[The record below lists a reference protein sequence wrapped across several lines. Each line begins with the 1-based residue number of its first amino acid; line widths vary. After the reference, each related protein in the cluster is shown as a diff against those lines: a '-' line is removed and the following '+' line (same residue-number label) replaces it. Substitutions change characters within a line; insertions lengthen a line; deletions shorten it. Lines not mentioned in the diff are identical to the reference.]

1 MYFCDLQG
9 MLRQNLQQKLLQKLS
24 PQQIQFIKLL
34 QVPTLSLDSRI
45 KEELEE
51 NPALEDLSL
60 TNLSEPEELY
70 PDRDPDDINVN
81 NDEERGETDEFNI
94 EDYLQED
101 NINDYSSKYDQNG
114 DDDDD
119 HKEIPMAVQSS
130 FFDNLQLQ
138 LDLLPLSDK
147 DFRIGKQI
155 IGSLDDDGYLR
166 RPIMSL
172 TDDLAFSQNVM
183 ASDEE
188 VEDMLKVIQSF
199 DPPGVGARNLQECLL
214 IQLRKK
220 DQNDAIVKNAML
232 VVEDY
237 LDEFTRKHYDKLEK
251 SLNMTSDE
259 LRCVINEI
267 LKLNPKPGDSNEVNT
282 KEMQVIPDFHI
293 INNDGI
299 LFLTLNSKNAPEL
312 RVSRSYQEMF
322 EHYDKASQKDKKLK
336 EAVQFVK
343 QKLDSAKWFI
353 DAIKQ
358 RQQTLL
364 KTMNAIMQ
372 YQYDFFLTGNDK
384 NLRPM
389 ILKDIADK
397 INMDISTVS
406 RVANSKYVQ
415 TEFGTFLLKSFFSEA
430 IQTDNGEEVS
440 NKEVKKILEEH
451 IGEEDK
457 QHPLADEKL
466 TEILKDAGYN
476 IARRTVAK
484 YREQLNIP
492 VARLRKEL

>member
-1 MYFCDLQG
+1 

-34 QVPTLSLDSRI
+34 QVPTVSLDTRI

-60 TNLSEPEELY
+60 SNMTEPEEAY
-70 PDRDPDDINVN
+70 PDKDPDEDFSGSDDN
-81 NDEERGETDEFNI
+81 EQSEFDEFNI
-94 EDYLQED
+94 DDYLQDD
-101 NINDYSSKYDQNG
+101 NVNDYGSRYDQNG
-114 DDDDD
+114 DDDEER
-119 HKEIPMAVQSS
+119 KEIPIAVQSS
-130 FFDNLQLQ
+130 FFENLQSQ
-138 LDLLPLSDK
+138 LDLVPLSDK
-147 DFRIGKQI
+147 DFRIGQQI
-155 IGSLDDDGYLR
+155 IGSLDDEGYLR
-166 RPIMSL
+166 RPITSI

-183 ASDEE
+183 AEDEE
-188 VEDMLKVIQSF
+188 VEEMLKLIQSF
-199 DPPGVGARNLQECLL
+199 DPAGVGARDLQECLL

-220 DQNDAIVKNAML
+220 DPNDPIIKKAMI
-232 VVEDY
+232 VVEEY
-237 LDEFTRKHYDKLEK
+237 LDEFTRKHYEKLEK
-251 SLNMTSDE
+251 SLNLAPDE
-259 LRCVINEI
+259 LKGIVNEI

-282 KEMQVIPDFHI
+282 KQMQVIPDFHI
-293 INNDGI
+293 SNNDGVLI
-299 LFLTLNSKNAPEL
+299 LTLNSKNAPEL
-312 RVSRSYQEMF
+312 RVSRSYQDMF
-322 EHYDKASQKDKKLK
+322 QHYDKAAQKDKKLK

-364 KTMNAIMQ
+364 KTMNAIMH
-372 YQYDFFLTGNDK
+372 YQYDFFLTGDER

-397 INMDISTVS
+397 IGMDISTVS

-430 IQTDNGEEVS
+430 IQMDSGEEVS
-440 NKEVKKILEEH
+440 NKEVKKILEDF
-451 IGEEDK
+451 IGAEDK
-457 QHPLADEKL
+457 HHPLADEKL
-466 TEILKDAGYN
+466 TDILKEHGYN

-484 YREQLNIP
+484 YREQMNIP

>member
-1 MYFCDLQG
+1 
-9 MLRQNLQQKLLQKLS
+9 MLKQNLQQKLLQKLS

-34 QVPTLSLDSRI
+34 QVPTVSLDTRI

-60 TNLSEPEELY
+60 TNLNEPEDQY
-70 PDRDPDDINVN
+70 ADHDSDDDNYN
-81 NDEERGETDEFNI
+81 SDEEQGPADEFNI

-101 NINDYSSKYDQNG
+101 NLNEYGSRYDQNG

-119 HKEIPMAVQSS
+119 RKEIPIAVQSS
-130 FFDNLQLQ
+130 FFENLQAQ

-147 DFRIGKQI
+147 DFRVGQQI

-166 RPIMSL
+166 RSVTSL
-172 TDDLAFSQNVM
+172 TDDLAFSQNIF
-183 ASDEE
+183 ADDEE
-188 VEDMLKVIQSF
+188 VEEMLKVIQSF
-199 DPPGVGARNLQECLL
+199 DPPGVGARSLQECLL

-220 DQNDAIVKNAML
+220 DQGDPIIRKATL
-232 VVEDY
+232 VVENY

-251 SLNMTSDE
+251 SLNMNSQE
-259 LRCVINEI
+259 LRAVIAEI
-267 LKLNPKPGDSNEVNT
+267 LKLNPKPGDSNEVNS
-282 KEMQVIPDFHI
+282 KQLQVIPDFHI
-293 INNDGI
+293 VNNDGV
-299 LFLTLNSKNAPEL
+299 LVLTLNSKNAPEL

-322 EHYDKASQKDKKLK
+322 EHYDKASQRDKKLK

-372 YQYDFFLTGNDK
+372 YQYEFFLTGDDK
-384 NLRPM
+384 NLKPM
-389 ILKDIADK
+389 ILKDIADR
-397 INMDISTVS
+397 IGMDISTVS

-415 TEFGTFLLKSFFSEA
+415 TEHGTFLLKSFFSEA
-430 IQTDNGEEVS
+430 IQTESGEEVS
-440 NKEVKKILEEH
+440 NKEVKKILEEN
-451 IGEEDK
+451 IGAEDK
-457 QHPLADEKL
+457 RHPLADERL
-466 TEILKDAGYN
+466 TEILKEKGYN

-484 YREQLNIP
+484 YREQMNIP

>member
-1 MYFCDLQG
+1 
-9 MLRQNLQQKLLQKLS
+9 MLKQNLQQKLLQKLS

-34 QVPTLSLDSRI
+34 QVPTVSLDTRI

-51 NPALEDLSL
+51 NPALEDFSLS
-60 TNLSEPEELY
+60 NLNEPEEQY
-70 PDRDPDDINVN
+70 PDRDPEEESYSS
-81 NDEERGETDEFNI
+81 DEEKGEPDEFNI
-94 EDYLQED
+94 DDYLQED
-101 NINDYSSKYDQNG
+101 NVNEYGSRYDQNG
-114 DDDDD
+114 EDDDER
-119 HKEIPMAVQSS
+119 KEIPIAVQSS
-130 FFDNLQLQ
+130 FFESLQQQ
-138 LDLLPLSDK
+138 LHLLPLSDK
-147 DFRIGKQI
+147 DFKIGSQI

-166 RPIMSL
+166 RPITSL
-172 TDDLAFSQNVM
+172 TDDLAFSQNVF
-183 ASDEE
+183 ADDEE
-188 VEDMLKVIQSF
+188 VEDMLKVIQGF
-199 DPPGVGARNLQECLL
+199 DPPGVGARSLQECLL

-220 DQNDAIVKNAML
+220 DADPIVKKAMT
-232 VVEDY
+232 VVEHY

-251 SLNMTSDE
+251 SLNMSSVE
-259 LRCVINEI
+259 LKAVVNEI
-267 LKLNPKPGDSNEVNT
+267 LKLNPKPGDSNEVNN
-282 KEMQVIPDFHI
+282 KQMQVIPDFHI
-293 INNDGI
+293 SNNDGV
-299 LFLTLNSKNAPEL
+299 LVLTLNSKNAPEL

-322 EHYDKASQKDKKLK
+322 QHYDKASQHDKKLK

-372 YQYDFFLTGNDK
+372 YQYEFFLTGDDK
-384 NLRPM
+384 NLKPM
-389 ILKDIADK
+389 ILKDIADR

-430 IQTDNGEEVS
+430 IQTESGEEVS

-451 IGEEDK
+451 ISKEDK
-457 QHPLADEKL
+457 RHPLADEKL
-466 TEILKDAGYN
+466 TEILKEAGYN

-484 YREQLNIP
+484 YREQMNIP

>member
-1 MYFCDLQG
+1 
-9 MLRQNLQQKLLQKLS
+9 MLKQNLQQKLLQKLS

-34 QVPTLSLDSRI
+34 QVPTVSLDTRI

-60 TNLSEPEELY
+60 TNMNEPEEQY
-70 PDRDPDDINVN
+70 PDRDPDEDNYSGD
-81 NDEERGETDEFNI
+81 DEGSSDEFNI
-94 EDYLQED
+94 DDYLQED
-101 NINDYSSKYDQNG
+101 NINDYGSRYDQNG
-114 DDDDD
+114 DDDDEN
-119 HKEIPMAVQSS
+119 KEIPIAIQSS
-130 FFDNLQLQ
+130 FFENLQAQ

-147 DFRIGKQI
+147 DFRIGQQI

-166 RPIMSL
+166 RPLTSL

-183 ASDEE
+183 AEDEE
-188 VEDMLKVIQSF
+188 VEEMLKVIQTF
-199 DPPGVGARNLQECLL
+199 DPAGVGARTLQECLL

-220 DQNDAIVKNAML
+220 EFDPIIKKAIN
-232 VVEDY
+232 VVEHY

-259 LRCVINEI
+259 LRAVVNEI

-282 KEMQVIPDFHI
+282 KQMQVIPDFHI
-293 INNDGI
+293 SNNDGTLI
-299 LFLTLNSKNAPEL
+299 LTLNAKNAPEL
-312 RVSRSYQEMF
+312 RVSRSYQDMF

-364 KTMNAIMQ
+364 KTMNAIMH
-372 YQYDFFLTGNDK
+372 YQYDFFLTGDEK

-397 INMDISTVS
+397 IGMDISTVS

-415 TEFGTFLLKSFFSEA
+415 TEHGTFLLKSFFSEA
-430 IQTDNGEEVS
+430 IQTESGEEVS

-451 IGEEDK
+451 IGNEDK
-457 QHPLADEKL
+457 HHPLADERL
-466 TEILKDAGYN
+466 TEILKEAGYN

-484 YREQLNIP
+484 YREQMNIP

>member
-1 MYFCDLQG
+1 

-34 QVPTLSLDSRI
+34 QIPTVGLDTRI

-60 TNLSEPEELY
+60 VNLNDPVEEY
-70 PDRDPDDINVN
+70 PDKDPDSSDHDGEEKS
-81 NDEERGETDEFNI
+81 NDEFDEFNV
-94 EDYLQED
+94 EDYLQDE
-101 NINDYSSKYDQNG
+101 NLNDYGSKYDQNG
-114 DDDDD
+114 DDDDE
-119 HKEIPMAVQSS
+119 HKEIPIAVQSS
-130 FFDNLQLQ
+130 FYETLHQQ
-138 LDLLPLSDK
+138 LDLAPISDK
-147 DFRIGKQI
+147 DFAIGQQI

-166 RPIMSL
+166 RSIMSL
-172 TDDLAFSQNVM
+172 IDDLAFSQNVM
-183 ASDEE
+183 AEEEE
-188 VEDMLKVIQSF
+188 VEDMLKLIQSF
-199 DPPGVGARNLQECLL
+199 EPAGVGARDLQECLL

-220 DQNDAIVKNAML
+220 EQSPIIQKAIR

-237 LDEFTRKHYDKLEK
+237 LDEFTRKHYDKLERA
-251 SLNMTSDE
+251 LNMDSAE
-259 LRCVINEI
+259 LREVITEI
-267 LKLNPKPGDSNEVNT
+267 LKLNPKPGDAGETNN
-282 KEMQVIPDFHI
+282 KQLQVIPDFHI
-293 INNDGI
+293 ANNEGTLI
-299 LFLTLNSKNAPEL
+299 LTLNSQNAPEL
-312 RVSRSYQEMF
+312 RVSRSYKEMF
-322 EHYDKASQKDKKLK
+322 EHYDKAASKDKKLK

-343 QKLDSAKWFI
+343 QKLDSARWFI

-372 YQYDFFLTGNDK
+372 YQYEYFLTGDER

-397 INMDISTVS
+397 IGMDISTVS

-430 IQTDNGEEVS
+430 IQMESGEEVS
-440 NKEVKKILEEH
+440 NKEVKKILEEC
-451 IGEEDK
+451 IANEDK

-466 TEILKDAGYN
+466 TEILKEKGYN

-484 YREQLNIP
+484 YREAMNIP
-492 VARLRKEL
+492 VARLRREL

>member
-1 MYFCDLQG
+1 
-9 MLRQNLQQKLLQKLS
+9 MLKQNLQQKLLQKLS

-34 QVPTLSLDSRI
+34 QVPTVSLDTRI

-60 TNLSEPEELY
+60 TNLNEPEEQY
-70 PDRDPDDINVN
+70 PDRDPEEDNYN
-81 NDEERGETDEFNI
+81 SDEEKGEMDEFNI
-94 EDYLQED
+94 DDYLQED
-101 NINDYSSKYDQNG
+101 NVNEYGSRYDQNG

-119 HKEIPMAVQSS
+119 RKEIPIAVQSS
-130 FFDNLQLQ
+130 FFESLQQQ

-147 DFRIGKQI
+147 DFMIGKQI

-166 RPIMSL
+166 RPIPSL
-172 TDDLAFSQNVM
+172 TDDLAFSQNVF
-183 ASDEE
+183 AEDEE

-199 DPPGVGARNLQECLL
+199 DPPGVGARTLQECLV

-220 DQNDAIVKNAML
+220 EGDPIVKKAML
-232 VVEDY
+232 VVEHY

-251 SLNMTSDE
+251 SLNMSSSE
-259 LRCVINEI
+259 LKAVVNEI
-267 LKLNPKPGDSNEVNT
+267 LKLNPKPGDSNEINT
-282 KEMQVIPDFHI
+282 KQMQVIPDFHI
-293 INNDGI
+293 TNNDGI
-299 LFLTLNSKNAPEL
+299 LILTLNSKNAPEL
-312 RVSRSYQEMF
+312 KVSRSYQEMF
-322 EHYDKASQKDKKLK
+322 EHYDKASQRDKKLK

-372 YQYDFFLTGNDK
+372 YQYEFFLTGDDK
-384 NLRPM
+384 NLKPM
-389 ILKDIADK
+389 ILKDIADR

-430 IQTDNGEEVS
+430 IQTESGEEVS

-451 IGEEDK
+451 IGKEDK
-457 QHPLADEKL
+457 RHPLADEKL

-484 YREQLNIP
+484 YREQMNIP

>member
-1 MYFCDLQG
+1 
-9 MLRQNLQQKLLQKLS
+9 MLKQNLQQKLLQKLS

-34 QVPTLSLDSRI
+34 QVPTVSLDTRI

-60 TNLSEPEELY
+60 TNMTEPEEQY
-70 PDRDPDDINVN
+70 PDRDPDEDTYNGD
-81 NDEERGETDEFNI
+81 DEGSSDEFNI
-94 EDYLQED
+94 DDYLQED
-101 NINDYSSKYDQNG
+101 NVNDYGSRYDQNG
-114 DDDDD
+114 DDDEER
-119 HKEIPMAVQSS
+119 KEIPIAVQSS
-130 FFDNLQLQ
+130 FFENLQTQ

-147 DFRIGKQI
+147 DFRIGQQI

-166 RPIMSL
+166 RPLTSL

-183 ASDEE
+183 AEDDE
-188 VEDMLKVIQSF
+188 VEEMLKVIQGF
-199 DPPGVGARNLQECLL
+199 DPAGVGARTLQECLL

-220 DQNDAIVKNAML
+220 DNGDPIIKKAIN
-232 VVEDY
+232 VVEHY

-251 SLNMTSDE
+251 SLNMDSVE
-259 LRCVINEI
+259 LRGVVNEI
-267 LKLNPKPGDSNEVNT
+267 LKLNPKPGDSNEINT
-282 KEMQVIPDFHI
+282 KQMQVIPDFHI
-293 INNDGI
+293 INNDGVLI
-299 LFLTLNSKNAPEL
+299 LTLNAKNAPEL
-312 RVSRSYQEMF
+312 RVSRSYQDMF
-322 EHYDKASQKDKKLK
+322 EHYDKASQRDKKLK

-343 QKLDSAKWFI
+343 QKLDAAKWFI

-372 YQYDFFLTGNDK
+372 YQYEFFLSGDEK
-384 NLRPM
+384 NLKPM
-389 ILKDIADK
+389 ILKDIADR
-397 INMDISTVS
+397 IGMDISTVS

-415 TEFGTFLLKSFFSEA
+415 TEHGTFLLKSFFSEA
-430 IQTDNGEEVS
+430 IQMESGEEVS

-451 IGEEDK
+451 IGAEDK
-457 QHPLADEKL
+457 RHPLADEKL
-466 TEILKDAGYN
+466 TDILKDAGYN

-484 YREQLNIP
+484 YREQMNIP

>member
-1 MYFCDLQG
+1 
-9 MLRQNLQQKLLQKLS
+9 MLKQNLQQKLLQKLS

-34 QVPTLSLDSRI
+34 QVPTVSLDTRI

-60 TNLSEPEELY
+60 TNLNEPEDQY
-70 PDRDPDDINVN
+70 ADHDSDDDNFN
-81 NDEERGETDEFNI
+81 SDDDSNTADEFNI

-101 NINDYSSKYDQNG
+101 NVNEYGSRYDQNG

-119 HKEIPMAVQSS
+119 RKEIPIAVQSS
-130 FFDNLQLQ
+130 FFENLQAQ
-138 LDLLPLSDK
+138 LDLVPLSDK
-147 DFRIGKQI
+147 DFRIGQQI

-166 RPIMSL
+166 RSVTSL
-172 TDDLAFSQNVM
+172 TDDLAFSQNIF
-183 ASDEE
+183 AEDDE
-188 VEDMLKVIQSF
+188 VEEMLKIIQSF
-199 DPPGVGARNLQECLL
+199 DPPGVGARSLQECLL
-214 IQLRKK
+214 IQLKRK
-220 DQNDAIVKNAML
+220 DQTDGVVKKATQ
-232 VVEDY
+232 VVEHY

-251 SLNMTSDE
+251 ALNMSSQE
-259 LRCVINEI
+259 LRAVVAEI
-267 LKLNPKPGDSNEVNT
+267 LKLNPKPGDSSEVNT
-282 KEMQVIPDFHI
+282 KQLQVIPDFHI
-293 INNDGI
+293 TNNDGV
-299 LFLTLNSKNAPEL
+299 LVLTLNAKNAPEL
-312 RVSRSYQEMF
+312 RVSRSYQDMF

-364 KTMNAIMQ
+364 KTMNAIMH
-372 YQYDFFLTGNDK
+372 YQYDFFLTGDEK
-384 NLRPM
+384 KLKPM
-389 ILKDIADK
+389 ILKDIADR
-397 INMDISTVS
+397 IGMDISTVS

-415 TEFGTFLLKSFFSEA
+415 TEHGTFLLKSFFSEA
-430 IQTDNGEEVS
+430 IQTESGEEVS

-451 IGEEDK
+451 ISAEDK
-457 QHPLADEKL
+457 RHPLADERL
-466 TEILKDAGYN
+466 TDILKEKGYN

-484 YREQLNIP
+484 YREQMNIP

>member
-1 MYFCDLQG
+1 
-9 MLRQNLQQKLLQKLS
+9 MLKQNLQQKLLQKLS

-34 QVPTLSLDSRI
+34 QVPTVSLDTRI

-60 TNLSEPEELY
+60 TNMNESAEEY
-70 PDRDPDDINVN
+70 PDRDPD
-81 NDEERGETDEFNI
+81 EENHSSEESNSGDDFEEFNVD
-94 EDYLQED
+94 DYLQDD
-101 NINDYSSKYDQNG
+101 NINEYGSRYDQNT
-114 DDDDD
+114 DDEEDR
-119 HKEIPMAVQSS
+119 KEMPIAVQNS
-130 FFDNLQLQ
+130 FFENLQQQ
-138 LDLLPLSDK
+138 LDLIPLSDK
-147 DFRIGKQI
+147 DFQIGQQI

-166 RPIMSL
+166 RPITSL
-172 TDDLAFSQNVM
+172 IDDLAFSQNVF
-183 ASDEE
+183 AEEDE
-188 VEDMLKVIQSF
+188 VEEILKLIQSF
-199 DPPGVGARNLQECLL
+199 DPAGVGARDLQECLL

-220 DQNDAIVKNAML
+220 DQSNPTVQTAIR

-237 LDEFTRKHYDKLEK
+237 LEEFTKKHYEKLERV
-251 SLNMTSDE
+251 LNLDADE
-259 LRCVINEI
+259 LKEVVSEI
-267 LKLNPKPGDSNEVNT
+267 LKLNPKPGDSSEQTT
-282 KEMQVIPDFHI
+282 KQLHVIPDFHI
-293 INNDGI
+293 NNNDGV

-322 EHYDKASQKDKKLK
+322 EHYDKASHKDKKLK

-364 KTMNAIMQ
+364 KTMNAIMH
-372 YQYDFFLTGNDK
+372 YQYEYFLTGDER
-384 NLRPM
+384 NLKPM

-397 INMDISTVS
+397 IGMDISTVS

-430 IQTDNGEEVS
+430 IQTESGEEVS
-440 NKEVKKILEEH
+440 NKEVKKILEEC
-451 IGEEDK
+451 IGNEDK
-457 QHPLADEKL
+457 RKPLADEKL
-466 TEILKDAGYN
+466 TEILKDKGYN

-484 YREQLNIP
+484 YREAMNIP